1 MDAVCASLVNV
12 YQTKRH
18 QIPEDSALHNQRHE
32 NNKSYTKFIYH
43 LVYTTIFIIKQNKH
57 YCVNNKSLIRG
68 DYPFIYSKEL
78 GAARTS

>member
-1 MDAVCASLVNV
+1 MDAVCAPSVNF

-32 NNKSYTKFIYH
+32 ED
-43 LVYTTIFIIKQNKH
+43 
-57 YCVNNKSLIRG
+57 KSLIRG

-78 GAARTS
+78 GTAGTS